1 MRRSKRF
8 REEALSRL
16 SISCGAE
23 QKFQRV
29 SPRIYGAIEVH
40 PHLLHFHIRFIN
52 APRVAR
58 SFEVRAASSF
68 QFRCVLLNPAVD
80 RRMIDVQATLPHHFL
95 EVSITQRIAQIPP
108 YAQENDVCLE
118 MTPFERILT
127 LTAHEKEPLSLFFAY
142 SSRSIFFLQH
152 SHFSSVQ
159 LYYLVYNFI
168 VQCTTLFY
176 AYTTTLFTKNNVAD
190 SQILFYVH

>member
-40 PHLLHFHIRFIN
+40 PHLFHFHIHFID
-52 APRVAR
+52 APRVVR
-58 SFEVRAASSF
+58 SFEVRAASPF

-80 RRMIDVQATLPHHFL
+80 RCMIDVQATLPHQFL

-108 YAQENDVCLE
+108 YAQQNDVCLE

-127 LTAHEKEPLSLFFAY
+127 LTAH
-142 SSRSIFFLQH
+142 
-152 SHFSSVQ
+152 
-159 LYYLVYNFI
+159 
-168 VQCTTLFY
+168 
-176 AYTTTLFTKNNVAD
+176 
-190 SQILFYVH
+190 